1 MDLLKRKGQEGAE
14 LQSDRCPLAS
24 VVGNQNCSKL
34 VVEGEME
41 CDWEGPEAP
50 RKREEWGDFR
60 DGLVTLR
67 KFRPQPDDAFQ
78 DKIITVRNSVLGV
91 FHYILINI

>member
-1 MDLLKRKGQEGAE
+1 
-14 LQSDRCPLAS
+14 
-24 VVGNQNCSKL
+24 
-34 VVEGEME
+34 ME

-50 RKREEWGDFR
+50 RKREKWGDFR

-78 DKIITVRNSVLGV
+78 DKITTVRNSVLGV